1 MAITSPSIY
10 IQFRYMEKFKQ
21 NKRHLR
27 GDFFFI
33 WHFSYQPERGRSTLG
48 RSCDYGMRKLK
59 RILFKYSKWREPFRG
74 KCTLTGLSEIN
85 VYKWVHT
92 YIAFISIALTSSSF
106 LTYCSTSRCNY
117 LIIRDSLRKLPIR
130 SQPLRRKLPIDTLI
144 CLCFCNWFHLDGNY
158 KIVIGIACTQRNIY
172 GY

>member
-1 MAITSPSIY
+1 MTLLELFSS
-10 IQFRYMEKFKQ
+10 
-21 NKRHLR
+21 
-27 GDFFFI
+27 
-33 WHFSYQPERGRSTLG
+33 FSYILASFVVFLYCFFYFFGISRTNRSEGDQLWVDLVITV
-48 RSCDYGMRKLK
+48 CAKLK

-85 VYKWVHT
+85 VYKCVHT

-158 KIVIGIACTQRNIY
+158 KIVIGIACT
-172 GY
+172 